1 MQPTISITYEHSDFI
16 NPIKPCLVAF
26 CGRIGVGK
34 STLARELADSTGGEV
49 MSFADPLRA
58 MVSQVVDKN
67 YLSSNMINGVRSKD
81 VEIPWLSGGMTGR
94 KLLQLCG
101 TDFGRDMIDP
111 DIWVKVAERKLDNY
125 VDTTVKPCEPFKH
138 VFIDDLRFDNEAE
151 MVRSM
156 GGFVVE
162 VKRDGAYNF
171 GKDSHV
177 SEKGVSPDLIHGD
190 FIL

>member
-1 MQPTISITYEHSDFI
+1 MSIPNISVVYDRSDFL
-16 NPIKPCLVAF
+16 NNPCLVAF
-26 CGRIGVGK
+26 CGPIGVGK
-34 STLARELADSTGGEV
+34 STLAHELADSTGGKV
-49 MSFADPLRA
+49 LSFADPLRA
-58 MVSQVVDKN
+58 MVSQIVGKR
-67 YLSSNMINGVRSKD
+67 YLSSDMFDGVRGKD

-101 TDFGRDMIDP
+101 TEFGREMIDP
-111 DIWVKVAERKLDNY
+111 NIWVKITENKLGNY
-125 VDTTVKPCEPFKH
+125 VDTH

-162 VKRDGAYNF
+162 VERDGACNL

-177 SEKGVSPDLIHGD
+177 SEKGVSSSLINGKL
-190 FIL
+190 IL